1 MSTKPLDNRNINP
14 LYNYGARVLLNA
26 AAHPFEYA
34 KVLIQIGH
42 EPISPTPTT
51 TFLGKSALKLPNIF
65 EYVKYIKSVDGITGC
80 YRGIVPKVCGN
91 IVGVITSDKIL
102 RKYDKLERQTD
113 NNELDNREDSLETM
127 DSREKFIYNVKRD
140 IVCRVSS
147 IIVSHPFHVITVRIM
162 AQFVGSESAYSGL
175 FGSIA
180 EIYRQNGIMG
190 FFSGLIPR
198 VLGDVLYTVLAAS
211 LTYALNTYV
220 CQESEI
226 QIYTSTTMTFLA
238 SAITYPFQVVSN
250 CMAVTGSGLSAGA
263 PPNMPH
269 YTNWLDC
276 WFDLSQK
283 GQLKRGSSLLIR
295 YYAGPHLVIAGKPV
309 PVPHGIS
316 GNFST
321 GGTKLKY

>member
-1 MSTKPLDNRNINP
+1 MSSAKPESRSNNP
-14 LYNYGARVLLNA
+14 LYTYGARVLLNA

-42 EPISPTPTT
+42 EPISPSPTT
-51 TFLGKSALKLPNIF
+51 TFLGKPALKLPNIF
-65 EYVKYIKSVDGITGC
+65 EYVKYIKSVDGFTGC

-91 IVGVITSDKIL
+91 IVGVVTSSKIA
-102 RKYDKLERQTD
+102 RKYDKLEKHSE
-113 NNELDNREDSLETM
+113 ELDDPDNLLDSM
-127 DSREKFIYNVKRD
+127 NSREKFICNVKRD

-147 IIVSHPFHVITVRIM
+147 IVVSHPFHVITVRIM
-162 AQFVGSESAYSGL
+162 AQFVGSESTYSGL

-190 FFSGLIPR
+190 FFAGLIPR

-226 QIYTSTTMTFLA
+226 QTYTSTTMTFLA

-250 CMAVTGSGLSAGA
+250 CMAITGSGLAAGA
-263 PPNMPH
+263 PPNMPL
-269 YTNWLDC
+269 YTSWFDC

-309 PVPHGIS
+309 PIPHGTS
-316 GNFST
+316 GNIMT
-321 GGTKLKY
+321 GTKLKY